1 MKLYDQIKVLLEKK
15 PSLRDDYHKLIW
27 SVWYMQGITT
37 KGYITLDEFIKLA
50 AKTET
55 IRRTAQKVVQDH
67 PELKPSQQ
75 VQEWR
80 DEKEAQR
87 GTFVYRE
94 NVEVKPDVS
103 WEESAK
109 IFEKYKEEMKKKIS
123 FRKLL

>member
-94 NVEVKPDVS
+94 NVEVKPYVS